1 MFLKNLLN
9 KSIYNGLSQTLMR
22 QRGILRNTET
32 ISDAFSRVIN
42 AISEVD
48 QKLYEKNNSLK
59 FQKKLTDLVYNGT
72 IVLGTPILT
81 NAGRPAQVTSAC
93 TVLPIHVTQG
103 QADYTRFE
111 AESLQMLGHGLGTG
125 YDLSHVHDPVG
136 ALNTLNDILNKMNA
150 QFIADKKR
158 PVASMAT
165 LRADHPHILAF
176 IRAKKHADFSTWRFN
191 ISVFLDDALMVAAE
205 QQKPWHL
212 KDHDGNIV
220 GEINAALLLREVAEI
235 AHYCGEP
242 GILFRDRL
250 EYDNPTP
257 NWRYQS
263 TAPCAELAM
272 APGDACQF
280 SYLNLSHFVHL
291 GLFDR
296 AKFAESIQILTRLL
310 DNSVEYTLMQQNDAD
325 VHLPLVREKRRIGVS
340 ITGFAD
346 LLIKLN
352 VPYDHPQA
360 VILAHQ
366 ISELLDFNSKKA
378 SVTLAQSHGPFPCFS
393 ESRYQDHDW
402 VRRKSSKTTGI
413 VSANDWE
420 QLYQD
425 IEQQGLR
432 NATTTS
438 IPPSGTSSTIAN
450 ISKSLEPHFS
460 FKGFNGKVI
469 PLIETIIQHHF
480 KGKEQA
486 ELMAHVAE
494 HGNFPEKIC
503 LAWPYLKTSC
513 QINPSAHLD
522 IQQAFQCFLDDSV
535 SKTINMHNKTKADD
549 VEDIIW
555 GSYKKGLKGVAIFR
569 DNCLAERQIP
579 QRTKR
584 FFDQAS
590 TPRDDKHDHD
600 EVKFTT

>member
-1 MFLKNLLN
+1 M
-9 KSIYNGLSQTLMR
+9 Q

-32 ISDAFSRVIN
+32 IADAFNRVIH
-42 AISEVD
+42 AISKVD
-48 QKLYEKNNSLK
+48 QKLYDKNNSLI
-59 FQKKLTDLVYNGT
+59 FQKKLTDLVYSGT
-72 IVLGTPILT
+72 IILGTPILT

-93 TVLPIHVTQG
+93 TVLPLHVTQG
-103 QADYTRFE
+103 QADYKRFE
-111 AESLQMLGHGLGTG
+111 TESFQMLGHGLGTG
-125 YDLSHVHDPVG
+125 YDLSHVDDPVD
-136 ALNTLNDILNKMNA
+136 ALNTLNNILNKMNA

-165 LRADHPHILAF
+165 LRADHPNILAF
-176 IRAKKHADFSTWRFN
+176 IHAKKHADFSTWRFN
-191 ISVFLDDALMVAAE
+191 ISVFLDEALIIAAE
-205 QQKPWHL
+205 QKKLWAL
-212 KDHDGNIV
+212 KDNHGNIV
-220 GEINAALLLREVAEI
+220 REINAAHLLREIAET

-280 SYLNLSHFVHL
+280 SYLNLSHFVRL
-291 GLFDR
+291 GSFDR
-296 AKFAESIQILTRLL
+296 ARFAESIQILTRLL
-310 DNSVEYTLMQQNDAD
+310 DNSVEYTLMQQHDAD

-346 LLIKLN
+346 LLIKLKI
-352 VPYDHPQA
+352 PYEHPKA

-366 ISELLDFNSKKA
+366 ISELLDFYSKKA
-378 SVTLAQSHGPFPCFS
+378 SVTLAKVHGPFPCFG
-393 ESRYQDHDW
+393 ESRYQDPDW
-402 VRRKSSKTTGI
+402 IRRKSPKTTGI
-413 VSANDWE
+413 VSANDWH
-420 QLYQD
+420 QLYLD

-460 FKGFNGKVI
+460 FKGFNGKAI
-469 PLIETIIQHHF
+469 PLIETVIRQHF
-480 KGKEQA
+480 QGQEKEQE
-486 ELMAHVAE
+486 ELMAHVSE
-494 HGNFPEKIC
+494 HGNFPEWLC
-503 LAWPYLKTSC
+503 LTWPYLKTSC

-535 SKTINMHNKTKADD
+535 SKTINMHNKTNPDD
-549 VEDIIW
+549 VEEIIW
-555 GSYKKGLKGVAIFR
+555 SSYKKGLKGVTIFR
-569 DNCLAERQIP
+569 DNCLAERKMP
-579 QRTKR
+579 KHTKR
-584 FFDQAS
+584 FFDQTS
-590 TPRDDKHDHD
+590 TPHDDKND
-600 EVKFTT
+600 EVKFTL